1 MSKKVIII
9 SISFVAIISVV
20 AVVFGLTGTESSA
33 SEEDNRPI
41 ESILQTANI
50 PTNFNHDQHMDQFS
64 CDVCHHSKNSD
75 GTKGPYIEGE
85 EQTCVTCHNPEDMS
99 DDIVKGTEKL
109 NTYRGAAHTLCV
121 GCHYTML
128 REAKPSGPTK
138 KGNGKCLACHPSQ
151 KQYCPVRKWL

>member
-9 SISFVAIISVV
+9 VMICVVAISGVGI
-20 AVVFGLTGTESSA
+20 VFALTGTDSDNIEQ
-33 SEEDNRPI
+33 DNRPI
-41 ESILQTANI
+41 ETILQTANI
-50 PTNFNHDQHMDQFS
+50 PTNFNHDKHMEQFS

-85 EQTCVTCHNPEDMS
+85 EQTCVTCHNSKDMS
-99 DDIVKGTEKL
+99 DSLVKGSEQL
-109 NTYRGAAHTLCV
+109 NSYRGAAHTLCV
-121 GCHYTML
+121 GCHYTLL